1 MGPIVW
7 NQYLFPGGKNGASR
21 KSRAVQ
27 SLSSGM
33 STEANADVD
42 P

>member
-7 NQYLFPGGKNGASR
+7 NQYLFPGGKNCVSQ

-27 SLSSGM
+27 SLSLGM
-33 STEANADVD
+33 SNIELIYMDF
-42 P
+42 